1 MRFYDDKRFSDFHV
15 WDHHRVH
22 GVLCC
27 CHLADSFQDP
37 VHGVRGQF
45 PPAAF
50 PPDVFVRPD
59 HFISVAG
66 WLLSL
71 LGDNTN
77 SLYASILLV
86 LGFAINGY
94 VITPKINQARDEFLE
109 GNAEKD
115 RLFKILHTVS
125 VVIFLA
131 QFGLSLFMIGLLSGV
146 I

>member
-1 MRFYDDKRFSDFHV
+1 MMINDFLIFTYGTNIGFMV
-15 WDHHRVH
+15 FFVA
-22 GVLCC
+22 VISPTVFKTLSME
-27 CHLADSFQDP
+27 AAASFLRP
-37 VHGVRGQF
+37 LF
-45 PPAAF
+45 PRMF
-50 PPDVFVRPD
+50 LFGLI
-59 HFISVAG
+59 ISVAG
-66 WLLSL
+66 GLLSL
-71 LGDNTN
+71 LGNNSN

-86 LGFAINGY
+86 LGFAVNGY

>member
-1 MRFYDDKRFSDFHV
+1 MMINDFLIFTYGTNIGFMV
-15 WDHHRVH
+15 FFVA
-22 GVLCC
+22 VISPTVFKTLSME
-27 CHLADSFQDP
+27 AAASFL
-37 VHGVRGQF
+37 RLLF
-45 PPAAF
+45 PRMF
-50 PPDVFVRPD
+50 LFGLI
-59 HFISVAG
+59 ISVAG
-66 WLLSL
+66 GLLSL
-71 LGDNTN
+71 LGDNSN

-86 LGFAINGY
+86 LGFAVNGY

>member
-1 MRFYDDKRFSDFHV
+1 MMINDFLIFTYGTNIGFMV
-15 WDHHRVH
+15 FFVA
-22 GVLCC
+22 VISPTVFKTLSME
-27 CHLADSFQDP
+27 AAASFL
-37 VHGVRGQF
+37 RLLF
-45 PPAAF
+45 PRMF
-50 PPDVFVRPD
+50 LFGLI
-59 HFISVAG
+59 ISVAG
-66 WLLSL
+66 GLLSL
-71 LGDNTN
+71 LGDNSN

-86 LGFAINGY
+86 LGFAVNGY

-131 QFGLSLFMIGLLSGV
+131 QFSLSLFMIGLLSGV

>member
-1 MRFYDDKRFSDFHV
+1 MMINDFLIFTYGTNIGFMV
-15 WDHHRVH
+15 FFVA
-22 GVLCC
+22 VISPTVFKTLSME
-27 CHLADSFQDP
+27 AAASFL
-37 VHGVRGQF
+37 RLLF
-45 PPAAF
+45 PRMF
-50 PPDVFVRPD
+50 LFGLI
-59 HFISVAG
+59 ISVAG
-66 WLLSL
+66 GLLSL
-71 LGDNTN
+71 LGDNIN

-86 LGFAINGY
+86 LGFAVNGY

-131 QFGLSLFMIGLLSGV
+131 QFSLSLFMIGLLSGV